1 MAEHRALHLVALEQ
15 DLADGTGLAVLR
27 RTLHHRVF
35 QIGIELLTLSA
46 DGGDAALFECLT
58 HLPKHHFHA
67 AFERIALAG
76 VFARSGDGA
85 LQIVNDR
92 QKRGGKRPHP
102 VVKGL
107 LADILVAAPE
117 VFKVRLHALG
127 HGQVF
132 FLLGDGG
139 SERLGRFGGA
149 VAMQN
154 KVIEETK
161 DFSYF
166 YMDNY
171 YLKTLVEMGYLGLA
185 FFILLL
191 FGLVLWSLRSIG
203 RTGYTKGDRTRMLAV
218 SMFAGMC
225 GVLVHCYF
233 ENIFEVPY
241 MMAYFWSMAA
251 AVMYLGYFRKRKT

>member
-1 MAEHRALHLVALEQ
+1 M
-15 DLADGTGLAVLR
+15 
-27 RTLHHRVF
+27 
-35 QIGIELLTLSA
+35 
-46 DGGDAALFECLT
+46 
-58 HLPKHHFHA
+58 
-67 AFERIALAG
+67 
-76 VFARSGDGA
+76 
-85 LQIVNDR
+85 
-92 QKRGGKRPHP
+92 
-102 VVKGL
+102 
-107 LADILVAAPE
+107 
-117 VFKVRLHALG
+117 LG
-127 HGQVF
+127 FG
-132 FLLGDGG
+132 
-139 SERLGRFGGA
+139 LGRFGGA

-203 RTGYTKGDRTRMLAV
+203 RTGYTKGDRTRVLAV

-241 MMAYFWSMAA
+241 MMAYFWSMAGCGSSKEKEKTDGKELPALVRKSRA
-251 AVMYLGYFRKRKT
+251 AGMKVETVIGDKAYSSKENIDAAKDNHYELISRLNSIVTQGNRIKPDEFEFNQDAGNVRNK

>member
-1 MAEHRALHLVALEQ
+1 MYKLQ
-15 DLADGTGLAVLR
+15 MQTPN
-27 RTLHHRVF
+27 
-35 QIGIELLTLSA
+35 LTA
-46 DGGDAALFECLT
+46 QNIDKIAALFPNCITEMLDEEKST
-58 HLPKHHFHA
+58 SDHK
-67 AFERIALAG
+67 
-76 VFARSGDGA
+76 VY
-85 LQIVNDR
+85 
-92 QKRGGKRPHP
+92 KRGINFELLKQMLSPDVVDGDEAHEFTWVGKKASIVEANKPIRKTLRPCPEESKNWDDTENLYIEGDNLEVLKLLQESNP
-102 VVKGL
+102 V
-107 LADILVAAPE
+107 
-117 VFKVRLHALG
+117 LG
-127 HGQVF
+127 FG
-132 FLLGDGG
+132 
-139 SERLGRFGGA
+139 LGRFGGA

-203 RTGYTKGDRTRMLAV
+203 RTGYTKGDRTRVLAV

-251 AVMYLGYFRKRKT
+251 AVMYLGYFRKRKN